1 VFLHAQK
8 RSDHT
13 ARNFL
18 KSIPMLASKHSF
30 RLLSKKRIIPAHTDP
45 KPEKKEF
52 DTTHES
58 DSKKRSF
65 LKLAGIVGVGALAT
79 SMLPRKAD
87 AIVFGA
93 NPGPS
98 ATGLKNSA
106 GAQINPATEDT
117 LQTVANQTNLL
128 TFDSTSNPANLK
140 VNIAAISSSADIG
153 IQNASNVTINPATQ
167 ETLAAISAVT
177 SQMQFTG
184 GALLTS
190 VGGTGN
196 IVGVKDTTNTQVN
209 PATDDS
215 LVYLRRMVKLMES
228 QAAVDAS
235 NRQRVTVDS
244 FGNTVTGVGAS
255 GAGIPRVTVSNDS
268 NFLATIS
275 TLNGWNDQMF
285 QDPARNAYANGIRYN
300 LVFS

>member
-1 VFLHAQK
+1 
-8 RSDHT
+8 
-13 ARNFL
+13 
-18 KSIPMLASKHSF
+18 MLASKHSF
-30 RLLSKKRIIPAHTDP
+30 RLLLKKRIIPANTDQ

-52 DTTHES
+52 DTTSSES

-79 SMLPRKAD
+79 SVLPRKAD
-87 AIVFGA
+87 AIVFGS
-93 NPGPS
+93 NPGAS
-98 ATGLKNSA
+98 ATGLKNAA
-106 GAQINPATEDT
+106 GVQINPATQDT

-128 TFDSTSNPANLK
+128 TFDSGTNPANLK
-140 VNIAAISSSADIG
+140 VNIAAISPGADIG

-167 ETLAAISAVT
+167 ETLASINAVT

-196 IVGVKDTTNTQVN
+196 IVGLKDTTSTQVN

-235 NRQRVTVDS
+235 NRQRVTVDA

-285 QDPARNAYANGIRYN
+285 QDPARNAYANGIRAN